1 MLCGVVSF
9 DVHLKHLNQCIEKM
23 LDKNGLPL
31 QFPPSAF
38 TAFPIA
44 GLDPR
49 TSAWSHAALQS
60 AQAHSG

>member
-1 MLCGVVSF
+1 
-9 DVHLKHLNQCIEKM
+9 M

>member
-1 MLCGVVSF
+1 
-9 DVHLKHLNQCIEKM
+9 M

-60 AQAHSG
+60 AQAHPG